1 MKFSKRTQLL
11 KPSPTLALANLAREL
26 AAKGNDVVS
35 LTVGEPDW
43 ATFPAIKSA
52 AIEAIQKDFT
62 KYTASNGILE
72 LREAIAAN
80 LTKEIGVTY
89 KANQIAVGTGAKY
102 IIYCLLQ
109 LLVDDG
115 DEVIIPAPYWVSYPT
130 MVELAGGV
138 PKIVNCGEAENFKLT
153 ASHLKSAISSKTKI
167 LILCSPSN
175 PTGLSYTQTELKE
188 LIAVIK
194 QNPDLVVLS
203 DDIYNRLVFSNDF
216 VAPHILQIA
225 PELQN
230 QVIPINGAS
239 KSMSMTGWRV
249 GWAAGPAP
257 LMSLMNDFLS
267 QSTSNLSSIS
277 QKAALAGLQ
286 KCEPDMKIAKE
297 KLIER
302 KALGMNAFE
311 KLKYFK
317 AYEPQ
322 GAFYF
327 WVNVKAVFGKT
338 FKGEKIES
346 SSQVAKVLLNHFYV
360 ATVPGEEFGSPGHLR
375 MSFATSDT
383 NMKKAF
389 DRFQDFETQLL

>member
-62 KYTASNGILE
+62 KYTASNGIIE
-72 LREAIAAN
+72 LREAIANN
-80 LTKEIGVTY
+80 LSKEIGITY
-89 KANQIAVGTGAKY
+89 KPNQIAVGTGAKY
-102 IIYCLLQ
+102 IIYALLQ
-109 LLVDDG
+109 LLIDDG
-115 DEVIIPAPYWVSYPT
+115 DEVLIPAPYWVSYPT

-138 PKIVNCGEAENFKLT
+138 PKIIECGEVENFKLT
-153 ASHLKSAISSKTKI
+153 AAKLKSAISSKTKA

-175 PTGLSYTQTELKE
+175 PTGLSYTKQELTELVSIFKE
-188 LIAVIK
+188 NPNLI
-194 QNPDLVVLS
+194 VLS
-203 DDIYNRLVFSNDF
+203 DDIYNRLVFSTEF

-225 PELQN
+225 PELQG

-249 GWAAGPAP
+249 GWAAGPAD
-257 LMSLMNDFLS
+257 LMQLMNDFLS

-277 QKAALAGLQ
+277 QKATLAGLQ
-286 KCEPDMKIAKE
+286 KCEPDMKLARE

-302 KALGMNAFE
+302 KTLGMNSFE

-327 WVNVKAVFGKT
+327 WVNVKGTFGKS
-338 FKGEKIES
+338 FKGENIQS
-346 SSQVAKVLLNHFYV
+346 SSQVAKMLLNHFFV

-375 MSFATSDT
+375 MSFATSDA

-389 DRFQDFETQLL
+389 DRFKDFETQLT